1 MLLINRLTKVTN
13 SPIVQGTGAFNVV
26 GVGSDENCWNRVPC
40 LDEVFVQLDAGHR
53 RHMDVC
59 DQAGRF
65 DEARGSEEIRRRRE
79 SLDVVVQR
87 PHEPSHGVAK
97 VPIILN
103 DRDQ

>member
-1 MLLINRLTKVTN
+1 ML
-13 SPIVQGTGAFNVV
+13 VQF
-26 GVGSDENCWNRVPC
+26 
-40 LDEVFVQLDAGHR
+40 DAGHR

-59 DQAGRF
+59 NQAGRF
-65 DEARGSEEIRRRRE
+65 DEAGRSEEIRGRRE
-79 SLDVVVQR
+79 SLDVVAER